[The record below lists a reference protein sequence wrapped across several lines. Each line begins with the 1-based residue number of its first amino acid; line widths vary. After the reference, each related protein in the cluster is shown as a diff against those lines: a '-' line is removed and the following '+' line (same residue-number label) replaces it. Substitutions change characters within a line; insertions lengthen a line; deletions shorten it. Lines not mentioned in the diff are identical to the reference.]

1 MSETEEIKEEVVED
15 LPQEDTEMQSEES
28 VSEKMLPQSE
38 VNRIIAREKREAK
51 ERAKREAMAEL
62 ERQTKLSQMKQ
73 QSDEPNFSNL
83 TEADVQRLI
92 EEQAQKQAELAMAT
106 KTAHEF
112 MGKLETAK
120 PKYEDFDDVIQDL
133 DLPSI
138 PEIAELSNMVENTGD
153 VIYELGKNPS
163 KLVDILTLHG
173 RNPKLAERAMKML
186 SDSIRQNDAAQNQEF
201 PDQPLKQFKR
211 SAMTSNDNNVNS
223 MSISDLRNMPW
234 LRG

>member
-1 MSETEEIKEEVVED
+1 MSDEIEVQDQVVEEAPQADAVEEVRETA
-15 LPQEDTEMQSEES
+15 E
-28 VSEKMLPQSE
+28 EKMLPQSE

-62 ERQTKLSQMKQ
+62 ERQTKLNQLQEQRAETSMA
-73 QSDEPNFSNL
+73 NL

-92 EEQAQKQAELAMAT
+92 EEQAQKQADLALAT

-112 MGKLETAK
+112 MSKLEVAK
-120 PKYEDFDDVIQDL
+120 PKYEDFEEVVQDL

-138 PEIAELSNMVENTGD
+138 PEIAELSNTVDNTGD

-186 SDSIRQNDAAQNQEF
+186 SDSISRNDAAQNLE
-201 PDQPLKQFKR
+201 PAEEPLKQFKR
-211 SAMTSNDNNVNS
+211 STMTNNNDINS
-223 MSISDLRNMPW
+223 MSISDLRNQPW
-234 LRG
+234 ARG